1 MEKKLGD
8 LRFVIGLFF
17 AVVGIILLLTS
28 VLGPNDEVSGIRLNL
43 VCGAFMGVFGSGMLF
58 LSARGTSDE
67 A

>member
-28 VLGPNDEVSGIRLNL
+28 VFGPSDEVSGVRLNL
-43 VCGAFMGVFGSGMLF
+43 VVGAFMGAFGAGMLF
-58 LSARGTSDE
+58 LSAHGASDGH
-67 A
+67 